1 MPPIKIDLYSDTV
14 TRPTAPMRKFMSEAE
29 VGDEQKFE
37 DPTVNRLQERVA
49 ELLGKEAGLYLPS
62 GTMCNQIAFR
72 IHCRPGDEVLL
83 HRSAHPLISEAGGWR
98 PSPAPSRP
106 AWRLDGGSSAPSRS
120 GRPSGR

>member
-14 TRPTAPMRKFMSEAE
+14 TRPTAPMRKCMSEAE

-37 DPTVNRLQERVA
+37 DPTVNRLQDTVA

-83 HRSAHPLISEAGGWR
+83 HRSAHPLIS
-98 PSPAPSRP
+98 
-106 AWRLDGGSSAPSRS
+106 
-120 GRPSGR
+120 